1 MAERL
6 QHARLQAILRI
17 DRGGFAHHALIFGEL
32 LIEQQRIFPVK
43 LRGVGHDAYLLNRI
57 LSDLKTLDLS
67 SAMRNNVL
75 QMSLECIIR

>member
-1 MAERL
+1 
-6 QHARLQAILRI
+6 
-17 DRGGFAHHALIFGEL
+17 
-32 LIEQQRIFPVK
+32 VK

-75 QMSLECIIR
+75 QMSLECITR